1 MSNRAQ
7 ASLLDIVQI
16 AGQIQRYV
24 AGVECTQLAVDD
36 EKLASILYRIISVE
50 EATKQSFSQPL
61 RDQYPNISWRE
72 MAGIKNV
79 VTHPDDPVALDV
91 VWDVTQNKIPELLAL
106 LEPLLPLSSLTQD
119 HSHFYTLTPNLSD
132 ELHSPQP
139 ISRPV

>member
-1 MSNRAQ
+1 MPNRAQ

-24 AGVECTQLAVDD
+24 AGVECAQLAVDD
-36 EKLASILYRIISVE
+36 EKLASILYRIIGVE

-72 MAGIKNV
+72 IAGIKNV
-79 VTHPDDPVALDV
+79 ITHTDGPVALDV

-106 LEPLLPLSSLTQD
+106 LEPLPLSSLTQD